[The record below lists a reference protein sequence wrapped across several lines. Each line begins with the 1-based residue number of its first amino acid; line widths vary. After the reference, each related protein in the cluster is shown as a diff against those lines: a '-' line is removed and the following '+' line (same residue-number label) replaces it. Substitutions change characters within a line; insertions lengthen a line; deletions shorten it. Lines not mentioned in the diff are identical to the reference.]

1 MTPKIRIIQRL
12 LIFFA
17 LLCALTALPG
27 CGSRE
32 PGVCTVTY
40 TYEGEVLQEL
50 QLTRGEALPAYTPE
64 IPGMRFVSWMDKGG
78 SLVEPEGSAVNTDTV
93 YSAYALPWFGSHEAY
108 LFADDAGF
116 IHPDTLLSRD
126 DFSLAVTN
134 LLPPEAEGLALTLP
148 EGEDPVILSE
158 IGRTLSLFYTEDEL
172 AAFSGDEAITRGE
185 FAAALNLLI
194 GRGAAE
200 RVNPAP
206 AAQAPVDAAGA
217 YYADI
222 LEAAVPHTVSEEGQ
236 TWEQAQV
243 STGYEAGMFN
253 RDGYLYCCDEKG
265 QLLKAAYV
273 GPLYFGPDGQYT
285 SGDAE
290 LDAYVAAILSQLREE
305 NPSSREE
312 MLRQIYVYVKN
323 SFRYLGRNHYEE
335 GATGWEIDDA
345 KVMFETGLG
354 NCYNFAG
361 AFWALARGLGYPAV
375 TICKPLDN
383 IGGVHGWTEIEID
396 GIPYIFD
403 PQLEMNFG
411 NDRFMLTYEEGAG
424 YGYRRPVS
432 PEELRNEA
440 YEDMVYEEPVE
451 LGEVVSATGED
462 GSVYL
467 VYLPYGYDE
476 NEQYRVL
483 LYLNGADGD
492 PYKMLGT
499 AYQYSH
505 GNYYFCTGIT
515 TKSYLDFLIERGY
528 CEPIIVVS
536 TNTTLGRS
544 SIGRYLSLIQYT
556 VDNFSTY
563 AESSSVEDL
572 VAAREYFAI
581 AGPSTASQSICVS
594 IQELPDIFAYY
605 GLFSGM
611 YDAENTLACFRQ
623 KQDISYL
630 VMAAGDRDYQMPV
643 MEDAYEI
650 YSQLDNVKD
659 STLMIVK
666 NCDHDWTAFDGAIR
680 ELLFHFAPYG
690 EG

>member
-1 MTPKIRIIQRL
+1 MTPKSRIRQI
-12 LIFFA
+12 
-17 LLCALTALPG
+17 LLCCFMLLLALPVLSG

-32 PGVCTVTY
+32 PGTCTVTY

-50 QLTRGEALPAYTPE
+50 QLPKGEALPAYTPD
-64 IPGMRFVSWMDKGG
+64 IPGMRFVSWTDKPGAF
-78 SLVEPEGSAVNTDTV
+78 VEPEGSAAEANAV
-93 YSAYALPWFGSHEAY
+93 YSAYALPLFGSHAPY
-108 LFADDAGF
+108 LFPDEAGF
-116 IHPDTLLSRD
+116 IHPDAFLSRD
-126 DFSLAVTN
+126 DFSLAVSS
-134 LLPPEAEGLALTLP
+134 LLPPEVEELALGLP
-148 EGEDPVILSE
+148 EGKEAVTLAE
-158 IGRTLSLFYTEDEL
+158 IRQTLSPFYTEDEL
-172 AAFSGDEAITRGE
+172 AAFLGDANITRGE
-185 FAAALNLLI
+185 FAAALNLLT
-194 GRGAAE
+194 GRGGSE
-200 RVNPAP
+200 RVAPEP
-206 AAQAPVDAAGA
+206 AAQAPVDAAGT
-217 YYADI
+217 YFADV
-222 LEAAVPHTVSEEGQ
+222 LEAAVPHMASEQGQ

-253 RDGYLYCCDEKG
+253 RDGYLYCCDEAG
-265 QLLKAAYV
+265 QLIKDTYV
-273 GPLYFGPDGQYT
+273 GPLYFGADGQYT

-290 LDAYVAAILSQLREE
+290 LDTYVADILSQLYEE
-305 NPSSREE
+305 NPGSREA
-312 MLRQIYVYVKN
+312 MLRQIYDYVKN

-375 TICKPLDN
+375 TICKPLDK

-403 PQLEMNFG
+403 PQLEMNF
-411 NDRFMLTYEEGAG
+411 NNNRFMLTYEEGAA

-451 LGEVVSATGED
+451 LGEVISTMGED

-467 VYLPYGYDE
+467 IYLPYGYDE

-505 GNYYFCTGIT
+505 GNYYFGTGIT

-544 SIGRYLSLIQYT
+544 RIGRYLSLIQYT
-556 VDNFSTY
+556 VENFSTY

-611 YDAENTLACFRQ
+611 YDTENTLACFTQ
-623 KQDISYL
+623 KQEISYL

-643 MEDAYEI
+643 MEEAYEV
-650 YSQLDNVKD
+650 YSQLDNVNG

-666 NCDHDWTAFDGAIR
+666 NCDHDWTVFDGAIR
-680 ELLFHFAPYG
+680 ELLFHFATYG
-690 EG
+690 GE